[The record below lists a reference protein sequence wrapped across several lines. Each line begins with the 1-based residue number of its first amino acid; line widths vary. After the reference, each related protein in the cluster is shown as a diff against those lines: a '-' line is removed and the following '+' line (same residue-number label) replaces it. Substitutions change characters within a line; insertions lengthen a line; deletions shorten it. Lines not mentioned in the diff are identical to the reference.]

1 MAMHWLKPSPSISK
15 AREPW
20 GLKMGGKKDKRK
32 LENIVTSIIALKP
45 VSLDKLIQNWANS
58 ELELD

>member
-1 MAMHWLKPSPSISK
+1 
-15 AREPW
+15 
-20 GLKMGGKKDKRK
+20 MGGKKDKRK

>member
-15 AREPW
+15 AREPR
-20 GLKMGGKKDKRK
+20 GLKMWGKKDKRK
-32 LENIVTSIIALKP
+32 LENIVTSII
-45 VSLDKLIQNWANS
+45 VSLDKLIQNPVNS